1 MPIPV
6 TMPRLSDTMEEG
18 TLVSW
23 KVKEGDKV
31 ESGDHLADIETDKA
45 TMELQA
51 FDDGTVAK
59 LVIDEGATVPIE
71 TTICILAEEGEDV
84 EEAAKSAKGSEGSEG
99 SGDSSPVSE
108 SESKSKDEEKD
119 EDEDEDED
127 EDQDKGED
135 ETKSE
140 SKTKDQTKD
149 ETKESR
155 SGQAPEPEPDEAP
168 PSDRKLRI
176 SPLARKLADE
186 HGLDV
191 KQIKG
196 TGPDGRIIKRDVLK
210 AAESGATPAST
221 PAPQKKEK
229 DKAAATSSGQALTP
243 ASAAEVNERAVAA
256 LGGPTLEARTIPLS
270 QMRKTIAKRLVE
282 SKTTV
287 PHFQVTIAINMDPLM
302 DLRKTLNAQLETQ
315 GIKLSVN
322 DFVTRAVALAATQ
335 HPEVNSSWNQTQ
347 ITVHGTVNVGVA
359 ISLPAEKGG
368 GLVVAT
374 LRDAHLKG
382 LRQISSQVKALADKA
397 RNAGLSLDEMAD
409 STITI
414 SNLGMPQYGVT
425 QFTAIIN
432 PPNAAILA
440 VGAALQQPVVR
451 DGELTV
457 GHQMNV
463 TLSGDHRV
471 IDGVQAAEYLATL
484 RHMLENPAGLLV

>member
-1 MPIPV
+1 MPIPI

-23 KVKEGDKV
+23 KVKVGDKV
-31 ESGDHLADIETDKA
+31 ESGDHLADVETDKA

-71 TTICILAEEGEDV
+71 TTICVLAEEGEDV
-84 EEAAKSAKGSEGSEG
+84 EEAAKSAEG

-108 SESKSKDEEKD
+108 SESKSKDEEKG
-119 EDEDEDED
+119 EDEDEDK
-127 EDQDKGED
+127 DKGEGED
-135 ETKSE
+135 ETKSKSE
-140 SKTKDQTKD
+140 SKTKDKS
-149 ETKESR
+149 KSR
-155 SGQAPEPEPDEAP
+155 QAPEPEPDEAP

-210 AAESGATPAST
+210 AAESGATPA
-221 PAPQKKEK
+221 PEKREK
-229 DKAAATSSGQALTP
+229 DKAAATTSSRALTP
-243 ASAAEVNERAVAA
+243 ASAAAVNERAVAA

-287 PHFQVTIAINMDPLM
+287 PHFQVSVAINMDPLM
-302 DLRKTLNAQLETQ
+302 ALRQTLNAQLESQ

-322 DFVTRAVALAATQ
+322 DFITRAVALAATQ
-335 HPEVNSSWNQTQ
+335 HPEVNSSWNETE

-382 LRQISSQVKALADKA
+382 LRQISSEVRELADKA
-397 RNAGLSLDEMAD
+397 RNAGLSLDEMAE

-432 PPNAAILA
+432 PPTAAILA
-440 VGAALQQPVVR
+440 IGAALQQPVVR

-471 IDGVQAAEYLATL
+471 IDGAQAAEYLTTL
-484 RHMLENPAGLLV
+484 RNLLENPAGLLV

>member
-108 SESKSKDEEKD
+108 TESNDKD
-119 EDEDEDED
+119 EDK
-127 EDQDKGED
+127 DKGED

-149 ETKESR
+149 ESK

-168 PSDRKLRI
+168 ASDRKLRI